1 MLDVNLSTFKLYFS
15 SKIANPHF
23 LPEIFIKVT
32 VINFTVTEEGLEE
45 QLLSAVVQIEMPDVE
60 LAR

>member
-1 MLDVNLSTFKLYFS
+1 
-15 SKIANPHF
+15 
-23 LPEIFIKVT
+23 VT

-60 LAR
+60 LVR